1 LILTIGKG
9 LLPNRTK
16 SSFSETACSNL
27 YAGGVKAIARALCLV
42 LIVFASSRLD
52 AEDDLDLSALLKPTF
67 AKLGKASQSKTRF
80 TYFDLNHLQN
90 FNEKGKKF
98 VDVTQ
103 LFEVTYIGD
112 LQYARLVE
120 VDGKPLAGKEL
131 KKEQERYDQAVRDHS
146 ALDDTARAKIQHREM
161 KKFDVNLDHFS
172 SQYRSSI
179 TGREDVNGR
188 ECVLIDATPLADAP
202 QRHFRIWI
210 DPAKEEM
217 LQMET
222 TLLADDQDKM
232 SGSKVTQGW
241 IFIDDVPLV
250 SESHFDTRILVGK
263 KQIHVI
269 SDHAYSRFRK
279 FSVSTTILPFAPE
292 GKP

>member
-1 LILTIGKG
+1 MG
-9 LLPNRTK
+9 TK
-16 SSFSETACSNL
+16 SSFFERACGNL
-27 YAGGVKAIARALCLV
+27 YAGVVKAAGRALCLV
-42 LIVFASSRLD
+42 LIVIASSRLG
-52 AEDDLDLSALLKPTF
+52 AEDDLEPSALLRPAFT
-67 AKLGKASQSKTRF
+67 KLFQASKSKTRF
-80 TYFDLNHLQN
+80 TYFDRNHLQN

-131 KKEQERYDQAVRDHS
+131 KKEQERYDRAVRDHS
-146 ALDDTARAKIQHREM
+146 ALDDNARAKIQHREM

-172 SQYRSSI
+172 TQYRSSI
-179 TGREDVNGR
+179 VGREDVNGR

-202 QRHFRIWI
+202 QKHFRIWI
-210 DPAKEEM
+210 DLAKEEM

-222 TLLADDQDKM
+222 TLLADEEDKM

-250 SESHFDTRILVGK
+250 SESHFDSKILVGE

-269 SDHAYSRFRK
+269 SDHAYTRFRK
-279 FSVSTTILPFAPE
+279 FSVTTTIIPIAPE
-292 GKP
+292 DKP